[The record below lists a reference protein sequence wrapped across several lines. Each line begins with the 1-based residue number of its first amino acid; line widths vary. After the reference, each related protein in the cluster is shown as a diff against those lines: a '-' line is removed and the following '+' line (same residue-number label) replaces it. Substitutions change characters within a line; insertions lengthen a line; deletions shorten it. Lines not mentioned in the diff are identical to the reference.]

1 MSLFV
6 AFYRLLCPCNCV
18 TLYYQVS
25 VVGIAQKLL
34 GETCYVGWPHMVEA
48 LVMGVCDGSK
58 RYVLPSIKELKGLCK
73 WTVDF
78 FSKMAN
84 KQI

>member
-1 MSLFV
+1 MLAGLTWQKPWSWEFAMDLKGMSTE
-6 AFYRLLCPCNCV
+6 
-18 TLYYQVS
+18 TLKNL
-25 VVGIAQKLL
+25 IF
-34 GETCYVGWPHMVEA
+34 
-48 LVMGVCDGSK
+48 
-58 RYVLPSIKELKGLCK
+58 PSIKELKDLCK

>member
-1 MSLFV
+1 MLAGLTWQKPWSWEFAMDLKGISTE
-6 AFYRLLCPCNCV
+6 
-18 TLYYQVS
+18 TLKNL
-25 VVGIAQKLL
+25 IF
-34 GETCYVGWPHMVEA
+34 
-48 LVMGVCDGSK
+48 
-58 RYVLPSIKELKGLCK
+58 PSIKELKDLCK